1 MLGERLDR
9 VTAKSD
15 AGLIKRSCH
24 LIRMPFSAHK
34 DGDFR
39 GAVSRDN
46 VGHLLRDEL
55 GFPVLVTLLKQPDM
69 DAGVHRG
76 LAAG

>member
-1 MLGERLDR
+1 
-9 VTAKSD
+9 
-15 AGLIKRSCH
+15 
-24 LIRMPFSAHK
+24 MPFSAHK

-55 GFPVLVTLLKQPDM
+55 GFPVLVTLFKQPDM
-69 DAGVHRG
+69 DAGDHRG

>member
-9 VTAKSD
+9 VTHKSD

-24 LIRMPFSAHK
+24 VIRMPFSAHK
-34 DGDFR
+34 DGDFH

-46 VGHLLRDEL
+46 VGHLLRDKL
-55 GFPVLVTLLKQPDM
+55 GFPLLVILLKQPDM

-76 LAAG
+76 PAAR